1 VRDLAALVP
10 CEVADQLAAAVATLE
25 RHGPA
30 VAAAVDTL
38 GRMTTLAWLATLGL
52 SSPDEL
58 AGMRA
63 GDPHLDHTD
72 DEWAA
77 CEKAL
82 GIDRGWTL
90 AYQLRDAI
98 DE

>member
-1 VRDLAALVP
+1 MRDLAAMVP
-10 CEVADQLAAAVATLE
+10 CEVADQLAAAVAVLE

-52 SSPDEL
+52 SSPDQL
-58 AGMRA
+58 ADMRA
-63 GDPHLDHTD
+63 GDLPDVS
-72 DEWAA
+72 DEEWEAVEA
-77 CEKAL
+77 AL
-82 GIDRGWTL
+82 GIRRGWDL
-90 AYQLRDAI
+90 AYQLRDSI

>member
-1 VRDLAALVP
+1 MRDLAALVP
-10 CEVADQLAAAVATLE
+10 CEVADQLAAAVAVLE
-25 RHGPA
+25 EHGPA
-30 VAAAVDTL
+30 VAQAVETL
-38 GRMTTLAWLATLGL
+38 GRATTLAWLATLGL
-52 SSPDEL
+52 THPAEL
-58 AGMRA
+58 ADMRA
-63 GDPHLDHTD
+63 GDVPDHSD

-77 CEKAL
+77 CEAAL

>member
-1 VRDLAALVP
+1 MRDLAAMVP
-10 CEVADQLAAAVATLE
+10 CEVADQLRAAVAVLE

-52 SSPDEL
+52 SSPDQL
-58 AGMRA
+58 AGLDA
-63 GDPHLDHTD
+63 GDFPDVTD
-72 DEWAA
+72 EEWTA
-77 CEKAL
+77 CEAAL

>member
-1 VRDLAALVP
+1 MRDLVAMVP
-10 CEVADQLAAAVATLE
+10 CEVADQLRAAVAVLE
-25 RHGPA
+25 AQGPA

-38 GRMTTLAWLATLGL
+38 GRKTTLAWLATLGL
-52 SSPDEL
+52 SSPDQLAEL
-58 AGMRA
+58 REE
-63 GDPHLDHTD
+63 DFPDHSD
-72 DEWAA
+72 EEWAA

>member
-1 VRDLAALVP
+1 MRDLAKLVP
-10 CEVADQLAAAVATLE
+10 CDVADQLRAAVATLE
-25 RHGPA
+25 RLGPEVSNA
-30 VAAAVDTL
+30 LDTL
-38 GRMTTLAWLATLGL
+38 ARCTTQAWLATLGL
-52 SSPDEL
+52 SSPDQL
-58 AGMRA
+58 AGLRA
-63 GDPHLDHTD
+63 GELPDHSD

-77 CEKAL
+77 CEAAL